1 MFEDGPETIDDK
13 IEGAEIAKD
22 GQKASAK
29 NENRREKQ
37 GVCPTDHFVVA
48 LQEKAKAKR
57 ADRKDG
63 EDDQGG
69 NRAFLHAYNL

>member
-1 MFEDGPETIDDK
+1 MVIL
-13 IEGAEIAKD
+13 
-22 GQKASAK
+22 
-29 NENRREKQ
+29 NEQ
-37 GVCPTDHFVVA
+37 
-48 LQEKAKAKR
+48 QEKAKAKR